1 MAKIICATRGGEAS
15 RSTEDYAIALA
26 KERDAELVFLYVVE
40 TSFMDRIAA
49 PVVVDVGAQIEKLGD
64 FLLAVVQERAAREG
78 VQARVLHRH
87 GRVREEI
94 KNCILE
100 EGADIVVLGRPR
112 GEESIFAETG
122 VSPFAE
128 ELERETGAEV
138 ILVGE
143 G

>member
-1 MAKIICATRGGEAS
+1 MAKILCATRGGEAS
-15 RSTEDYAIALA
+15 RNTEDYAIMLA
-26 KERDAELVFLYVVE
+26 KERDAELVFLYVVD
-40 TSFMDRIAA
+40 TSFMDRTAA
-49 PVVVDVGAQIEKLGD
+49 PVVVDVEAQIEKMGD
-64 FLLAVVQERAAREG
+64 FLLAVVQERAAKEG
-78 VQARVLHRH
+78 VRTRVLHCQ

-94 KNCILE
+94 RNCILE
-100 EGADIVVLGRPR
+100 EGADTVVLGRPH

-128 ELERETGAEV
+128 ELERETGAQV